1 MQDTDKEPKE
11 IDKGAQN
18 LPTTIGLA
26 KGARKLRWGC
36 ETIMPSFRQ
45 LGRPNTSNQLILGPR
60 WFQYGIN
67 AGGISQLQRPSK
79 RKYLEV
85 IKPQEVC

>member
-1 MQDTDKEPKE
+1 MSFLLQSGPAKVVNVFAEAKVVNVFT
-11 IDKGAQN
+11 KG
-18 LPTTIGLA
+18 G
-26 KGARKLRWGC
+26 

-60 WFQYGIN
+60 WLQYGIN